1 LGPVKPII
9 LFSLAV
15 LAMPAT
21 LLLGALLVDNIQSG
35 ARDDL
40 DAISRRFDDAQ
51 LRKDGAM
58 LRQMLAADMMFI
70 RGTGKVTGKREFIAA
85 FTDPQ
90 TQFDAFEIANRTIVP
105 LGDNAAIVS
114 AEAIIHGRAGKL
126 SFKKHIRYSDT
137 FSRLGGTWQVVH
149 VHVTPVTKS

>member
-1 LGPVKPII
+1 
-9 LFSLAV
+9 
-15 LAMPAT
+15 MPAT
-21 LLLGALLVDNIQSG
+21 LLVGALLVDNIQSG

-58 LRQMLAADMMFI
+58 LHQMLAAEMMFI
-70 RGTGKVTGKREFIAA
+70 RGSGKVTGKNEFIAA

-114 AEAIIHGRAGKL
+114 ADAVIHGRSGRQR
-126 SFKKHIRYSDT
+126 FKEHIRYSDT
-137 FSRLGGTWQVVH
+137 FARIGRTWQIVH
-149 VHVTPVTKS
+149 VQVTPVTKS